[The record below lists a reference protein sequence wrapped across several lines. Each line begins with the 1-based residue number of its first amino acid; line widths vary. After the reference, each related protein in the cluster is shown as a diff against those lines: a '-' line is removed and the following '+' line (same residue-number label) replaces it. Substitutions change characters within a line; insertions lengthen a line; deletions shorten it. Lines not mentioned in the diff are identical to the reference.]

1 MDDGNLAILVDAKTE
16 YTKQLVNIISP
27 NIFIGIKTIYSKC
40 KETCEKYD
48 VLYQFQQDLSEIPK
62 WNQEIINEQ
71 YSMLIESS
79 NCDWLEDL
87 ITAVFVSHTRILTS
101 ININKNKNKIN
112 LKIPK
117 VDHFIHLCYI
127 EVARNFWKNPYLF
140 DENISKFEYQRNRR
154 DAEIIIEKTINETIR
169 KQLPVKHI
177 LKEYL
182 GNDFKESNI
191 ESLNDESIN
200 EHENLRKMV
209 KAEIENCS
217 KEKLQKLNITSDEPN
232 EKDTNNIDTNPE
244 ILEDLEVIVS
254 TKPETLEDAI
264 VSNKPK
270 TLDEV
275 EDTVSTTP
283 EILDEPIVTNKSNI
297 LDETVVTTKPKTLD
311 EEEVIVSTKPD
322 NLDKQDPPLKID
334 FKNKNESNS
343 NQLSDEEIDV
353 NNVIDSEI
361 NKLKIETFDNIDN
374 GLKIDT
380 LNINLDDD
388 LSKLEEI
395 YIDNNS
401 KGEIIESVKL
411 NDYKETDNKI
421 KTVYIETSEKPKNNS
436 FNNTDIE
443 INYNDS
449 EEDSYKNRKYSKNEF
464 AFFK

>member
-27 NIFIGIKTIYSKC
+27 NIFIGIKTIYNKC

-62 WNQEIINEQ
+62 WNQEVINEQ

-217 KEKLQKLNITSDEPN
+217 KEKLQKLNITSDYQN
-232 EKDTNNIDTNPE
+232 NLSDTPTELKLEISQNIDE
-244 ILEDLEVIVS
+244 QS
-254 TKPETLEDAI
+254 
-264 VSNKPK
+264 SNKPVEK
-270 TLDEV
+270 VEAVEAAETSKPIEV
-275 EDTVSTTP
+275 KV
-283 EILDEPIVTNKSNI
+283 
-297 LDETVVTTKPKTLD
+297 ETVEPLEVKAVETSKPLEVKVETVEPLEVKVETVEIPKTL
-311 EEEVIVSTKPD
+311 EVNVSKH
-322 NLDKQDPPLKID
+322 
-334 FKNKNESNS
+334 
-343 NQLSDEEIDV
+343 LSDEEIDV
-353 NNVIDSEI
+353 NNVIDNEI
-361 NKLKIETFDNIDN
+361 NNLKIDSLDNIDN
-374 GLKIDT
+374 GLNIES
-380 LNINLDDD
+380 LNLNLDDD
-388 LSKLEEI
+388 LSNLEEI
-395 YIDNNS
+395 YIDKTNNES
-401 KGEIIESVKL
+401 IEPL
-411 NDYKETDNKI
+411 NLNENSENKI
-421 KTVYIETSEKPKNNS
+421 KTVYIETNEKPKKKSS
-436 FNNTDIE
+436 FNETDIE
-443 INYNDS
+443 INYS
-449 EEDSYKNRKYSKNEF
+449 ESEDDNYKNRKYSKNDF
-464 AFFK
+464 SFFK

>member
-27 NIFIGIKTIYSKC
+27 NIFIGIKTIYNKC
-40 KETCEKYD
+40 KNNCNKYD

-182 GNDFKESNI
+182 GNDFKETNI

-217 KEKLQKLNITSDEPN
+217 KEKLQKLNITSDESN
-232 EKDTNNIDTNPE
+232 ENKNDNDEHNIDTE
-244 ILEDLEVIVS
+244 TDSLDKAKVDVDAETIVS
-254 TKPETLEDAI
+254 TKAAP
-264 VSNKPK
+264 
-270 TLDEV
+270 LDKKE
-275 EDTVSTTP
+275 
-283 EILDEPIVTNKSNI
+283 EID
-297 LDETVVTTKPKTLD
+297 
-311 EEEVIVSTKPD
+311 IVSTEAAP
-322 NLDKQDPPLKID
+322 LDKKEEIDILSTEAAPLDKKEEID
-334 FKNKNESNS
+334 ILSTEAAPLDKKEISLKNENETKH

-361 NKLKIETFDNIDN
+361 NKLKIDSFDNIDN

-380 LNINLDDD
+380 LNLNLEDD
-388 LSKLEEI
+388 LSNLEEI

-401 KGEIIESVKL
+401 KSEIIEPVKL

-436 FNNTDIE
+436 FNSTDIE
-443 INYNDS
+443 INYDES
-449 EEDSYKNRKYSKNEF
+449 DEDNYKNRKYSKNEF
-464 AFFK
+464 SFFK

>member
-27 NIFIGIKTIYSKC
+27 NIFIGIKTIYNKC

-62 WNQEIINEQ
+62 WNQEVINEQ

-217 KEKLQKLNITSDEPN
+217 KEKLQKLNITSDYQN
-232 EKDTNNIDTNPE
+232 NLSDTPTELKLEISQNIDEQSSDKPVEKVEAVEAAVTSKPIE
-244 ILEDLEVIVS
+244 VKVETVEPLEVKAVETVEPLEVKAVETS
-254 TKPETLEDAI
+254 KPLEVKVETVEPLEVKVETVEI
-264 VSNKPK
+264 PK
-270 TLDEV
+270 TLEV
-275 EDTVSTTP
+275 N
-283 EILDEPIVTNKSNI
+283 VTKH
-297 LDETVVTTKPKTLD
+297 
-311 EEEVIVSTKPD
+311 
-322 NLDKQDPPLKID
+322 
-334 FKNKNESNS
+334 
-343 NQLSDEEIDV
+343 LSDEEIDV
-353 NNVIDSEI
+353 NNVIDNEI
-361 NKLKIETFDNIDN
+361 NNLKIDSLDNIDN
-374 GLKIDT
+374 GLNIES
-380 LNINLDDD
+380 LNLNLDDD
-388 LSKLEEI
+388 LSNLEEI
-395 YIDNNS
+395 YIDKTNNES
-401 KGEIIESVKL
+401 IEPL
-411 NDYKETDNKI
+411 NLNENSENKI
-421 KTVYIETSEKPKNNS
+421 KTVYIETNEKPKKKSS
-436 FNNTDIE
+436 FNETDIE
-443 INYNDS
+443 INYS
-449 EEDSYKNRKYSKNEF
+449 ESEDDNYKNRKYSKNDF
-464 AFFK
+464 SFFK

>member
-27 NIFIGIKTIYSKC
+27 NIFIGIKTIYNKC

-62 WNQEIINEQ
+62 WNQEVINEQ

-217 KEKLQKLNITSDEPN
+217 KEKLQKLNITSDYQN
-232 EKDTNNIDTNPE
+232 NLSDTPTELKLEISQNIDE
-244 ILEDLEVIVS
+244 QS
-254 TKPETLEDAI
+254 
-264 VSNKPK
+264 SNKPVEK
-270 TLDEV
+270 VEAVEAAETSKPIEV
-275 EDTVSTTP
+275 KV
-283 EILDEPIVTNKSNI
+283 
-297 LDETVVTTKPKTLD
+297 ETVEPLEVKAVETSKPLEVKAVETVEPLEVKAVETSKPLEVKVETVEPLEVKVETVEIPKTL
-311 EEEVIVSTKPD
+311 EVNVSKH
-322 NLDKQDPPLKID
+322 
-334 FKNKNESNS
+334 
-343 NQLSDEEIDV
+343 LSDEEIDV
-353 NNVIDSEI
+353 NNVIDNEI
-361 NKLKIETFDNIDN
+361 NNLKIDSLDNIDN
-374 GLKIDT
+374 GLNIES
-380 LNINLDDD
+380 LNLNLDDD
-388 LSKLEEI
+388 LSNLEEI
-395 YIDNNS
+395 YIDKTNNES
-401 KGEIIESVKL
+401 IEPL
-411 NDYKETDNKI
+411 NLNENSENKI
-421 KTVYIETSEKPKNNS
+421 KTVYIETNEKPKKKSS
-436 FNNTDIE
+436 FNETDIE
-443 INYNDS
+443 INYS
-449 EEDSYKNRKYSKNEF
+449 ESEDDNYKNRKYSKNDF
-464 AFFK
+464 SFFK